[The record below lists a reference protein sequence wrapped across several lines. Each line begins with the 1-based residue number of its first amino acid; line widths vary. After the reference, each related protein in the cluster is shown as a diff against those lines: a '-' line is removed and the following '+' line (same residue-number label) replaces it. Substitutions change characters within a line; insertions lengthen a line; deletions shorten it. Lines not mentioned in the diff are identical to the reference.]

1 MNQRKFTQI
10 LVVVMVCLLATP
22 IATFISDFQS
32 ITTIEYELSRIEG
45 YAWSIRFVCLI
56 LSMYFIFDKDEK

>member
-10 LVVVMVCLLATP
+10 LVVVIVCLLATP
-22 IATFISDFQS
+22 IATFFSDLQS
-32 ITTIEYELSRIEG
+32 VTTIEYELGRISG